1 MIIINWKFKY
11 KKKHVSPATWP
22 PLYAS
27 WFIDWICLGANSVN
41 TTWFVG
47 FPEFTM
53 PFVILLTGVYILA
66 QYLAQLDQTK
76 LFFLQPNDNY
86 KFGAKEAKKEV

>member
-1 MIIINWKFKY
+1 
-11 KKKHVSPATWP
+11 
-22 PLYAS
+22 
-27 WFIDWICLGANSVN
+27 
-41 TTWFVG
+41 
-47 FPEFTM
+47 M

-66 QYLAQLDQTK
+66 QYLAQLDQPK